1 MAFTHHQVGDVVIA
15 RVDQEFVHAAN
26 MSVRCFDTGTST
38 DGEFVGGNMIL
49 CKGDL
54 SGLRSIEWPHHEI
67 RASVIPGE
75 ISWNELYFFKD
86 RHFHKYCITAA

>member
-1 MAFTHHQVGDVVIA
+1 MVTSFCPHKWPSRITKVGDVVIA

-54 SGLRSIEWPHHEI
+54 SGLRSIEM
-67 RASVIPGE
+67 ATS
-75 ISWNELYFFKD
+75 
-86 RHFHKYCITAA
+86 